1 MSDDS
6 RRRAVVR
13 ASTLRVA
20 YGERVVLDDV
30 SVDAVPGEVLGLIGP
45 NGAGKTTLLK
55 TLAGLLAP
63 QAGRVLLD
71 GRPVA
76 RTRPRDMA
84 RHLAHVPQDTALDFG
99 FTAYD
104 VALMGR
110 HPHVRR
116 LQPLSADDHRITGEA
131 LHTVGAAHLA
141 GQRVPTLSGG
151 ERQLVHLARALAQ
164 QPRALL
170 LDEPVAALDLRHQ
183 LHVLQLLRSL
193 AAHGTAVVTVLHDL
207 GQAARFCD
215 RLTLLHAGRI
225 AAAGTPADVLTEPL
239 ISAAYGVQAAVRAD
253 EDTGALRVTPLRIAS
268 AENNRKE
275 SVR

>member
-6 RRRAVVR
+6 GRGTVLR
-13 ASTLRVA
+13 ASTLRLA
-20 YGERVVLDDV
+20 YDERVILDDV
-30 SVDAVPGEVLGLIGP
+30 SLGAVPGEVLGLIGP

-55 TLAGLLAP
+55 TLAGLLTP
-63 QAGRVLLD
+63 QAGQVLLN
-71 GRPVA
+71 GRPLTRMRPREVA
-76 RTRPRDMA
+76 RQ
-84 RHLAHVPQDTALDFG
+84 LAHVPQDTALDFG

-104 VALMGR
+104 VVLMGR

-116 LQPLSADDHRITGEA
+116 LQPLDTADHRITGEA

-164 QPRALL
+164 QPQALL

-183 LHVLQLLRSL
+183 LHVLQLLRTL

-215 RLTLLHAGRI
+215 RLALLDAGRI
-225 AAAGTPADVLTEPL
+225 AAAGPPADVLTEPL

-253 EDTGALRVTPLRIAS
+253 EDTGALRVTPLRIVS
-268 AENNRKE
+268 SENNRKE